1 MSAIIFHVSL
11 LNLSVCR
18 SLVFGPSMVKTQQVL
33 GRKTKEISVLEQKEK
48 VASYDPDFDSVIDRV
63 VPVW

>member
-1 MSAIIFHVSL
+1 
-11 LNLSVCR
+11 
-18 SLVFGPSMVKTQQVL
+18 MVKTQQVL